1 MTIKNLFAAFVAV
14 LLITGCA
21 TVTVPPS
28 ALEQPRPGAV
38 LARVALDQATE
49 DRILAIDP
57 MRVSDDDVRGPLSKA
72 PAPRLML
79 LHGGIYPVHL
89 IMVSFGH
96 FLVGMGYP
104 EGSIRDPGNR
114 EWSYSPYEESS
125 VLTGILAWSYEH
137 DGMRP
142 MMIGHSQGGMQAV
155 KVLQQLDGRFGN
167 DVRVYNPWTHQFEE
181 RTTIVDTY
189 TGRSR
194 PVHGLSASYASVVG
208 AGGAAYMLP
217 NQWDMIGKMR
227 SIPDTVD
234 EFTGFFI
241 ALDLIAWSFPGVNEQ
256 DIFRE
261 KGTAQVRNLELPAT
275 YSHVFLPAVQELAKD
290 PETRARINAY
300 APGKAGEAGLE
311 SDRLTGALWAA
322 DVWFSIKKHWVT
334 ELQHLIRARR
344 AATATAGDATQALPA
359 AVRPGRPAA
368 AQPAPAQPPSALQPA
383 APRG

>member
-1 MTIKNLFAAFVAV
+1 MTTRTRLIALLAA
-14 LLITGCA
+14 LLIAGCA
-21 TVTVPPS
+21 TVTAPPS

-38 LARVALDQATE
+38 LARLALDRATE

-57 MRVSDDDVRGPLSKA
+57 LNVTEEDLRGLLAKA
-72 PAPRLML
+72 PAPRIML

-89 IMVSFGH
+89 IMVSFGR

-104 EGSIRDPGNR
+104 ENAIRDPGNR

-125 VLTGILAWSYEH
+125 VLTGILAWHYEH

-155 KVLQQLDGRFGN
+155 KVLQQLDGRFGQ
-167 DVRVYNPWTHQFEE
+167 DMRVYNPWTHQFED
-181 RTTIVDTY
+181 RTTIVDPY
-189 TGRSR
+189 TGRTR
-194 PVHGLSASYASVVG
+194 PVYGLSASYASVVG

-241 ALDLIAWSFPGVNEQ
+241 AVDLIAWSFPGVNEQ
-256 DIFRE
+256 EVFHE
-261 KGTAQVRNLELPAT
+261 KGTAKVRNLELPAT

-290 PETRARINAY
+290 PATRARLNAY

-311 SDRLTGALWAA
+311 NDRLTGALWAA
-322 DVWFSIKKHWVT
+322 DVWYSIKKHWVL
-334 ELQHLIRARR
+334 EAQRWVRAQRARV
-344 AATATAGDATQALPA
+344 ATESTPH
-359 AVRPGRPAA
+359 
-368 AQPAPAQPPSALQPA
+368 
-383 APRG
+383 